1 LSATNFYL
9 SHIIKS
15 SNGFAET
22 LSGEFLYFCIQ
33 IISSTDS
40 NKRAVTYIE
49 ANEKKFFNCKD
60 DKDFSFVI
68 KNILKKY
75 KPFTPEIL
83 YIDKAYDLELCYC
96 IIESFLR
103 GETNIQEKID
113 EYNLKKGLE

>member
-1 LSATNFYL
+1 VNTNFYL
-9 SHIIKS
+9 SHIVKS

-22 LSGEFLYFCIQ
+22 LTGEFLYFCIQ
-33 IISSTDS
+33 VISCTDS
-40 NKRAVTYIE
+40 NKKAVTYIE

-60 DKDFSFVI
+60 DKDFSFVV

-96 IIESFLR
+96 IIENFLR
-103 GETNIQEKID
+103 GEPNLQEKID
-113 EYNLKKGLE
+113 EYNLKKDLE

>member
-1 LSATNFYL
+1 MNTNFYL

-22 LSGEFLYFCIQ
+22 LGGEFLYFCIQ

-40 NKRAVTYIE
+40 NKRSVTYIE

-60 DKDFSFVI
+60 DNEFSFVI

-75 KPFTPEIL
+75 KPFPPEIL

-103 GETNIQEKID
+103 GETNLQEKID
-113 EYNLKKGLE
+113 QYNLKKDLE

>member
-1 LSATNFYL
+1 MNINFYL

-15 SNGFAET
+15 SSGFAET
-22 LSGEFLYFCIQ
+22 LTGEFLYFCIQ
-33 IISSTDS
+33 IISCTGSDKKS
-40 NKRAVTYIE
+40 VTYIE

-60 DKDFSFVI
+60 DKEFSLVI

-103 GETNIQEKID
+103 GESNLQEKID

>member
-1 LSATNFYL
+1 MNTNFYL

-22 LSGEFLYFCIQ
+22 LDGEFLYFCIQ

-40 NKRAVTYIE
+40 NKRSVTYIE

-60 DKDFSFVI
+60 DNEFSFVI

-103 GETNIQEKID
+103 GEPNLQEKID
-113 EYNLKKGLE
+113 EYNLKKDLE

>member
-1 LSATNFYL
+1 LNTNFYL

-22 LSGEFLYFCIQ
+22 LGGEFLYFCIQ

-40 NKRAVTYIE
+40 NKRSVTYIE
-49 ANEKKFFNCKD
+49 ANE
-60 DKDFSFVI
+60 FSFVI

-83 YIDKAYDLELCYC
+83 YIDKAYDLGLSYC

-103 GETNIQEKID
+103 GETNLQEKID
-113 EYNLKKGLE
+113 QYNLKKDLE